1 MKAQFENLA
10 MTSLMLF
17 LDNEIQKKGE
27 AWANHTGVF
36 YPTDNLYYGYYAYSS
51 PYKQFVMDAG
61 ISGGAPS
68 NNKPHVVT
76 GVYVNDSFKKV
87 GDGGGPTYIDHMQGA
102 VYFSSDQSDNTI
114 SGNFAVKDF
123 NFFITSESE
132 EELLF
137 ETKFDVRPKIN
148 ESVTGL
154 SPTKQTY
161 PAVFI
166 KNNGGRN
173 EPWALGG
180 TDVTKINARAIIL
193 SDSAFSLDA
202 ACAIMKETTR
212 KYVPVISD
220 NNLPFNALG
229 VAKDGSIDYDK
240 HMTPGIVDAGS
251 GMYVQDVSV
260 SKIIANRG
268 DFNNL
273 NPDVFS
279 AFVDFDLEL
288 PRNFR

>member
-1 MKAQFENLA
+1 MKVQFENLA

-17 LDNEIQKKGE
+17 LDNEVQKKGE

-61 ISGGAPS
+61 ISGGAPT

-76 GVYVNDSFKKV
+76 GVYVNDDFVQV
-87 GDGGGPTYIDHMQGA
+87 GTSGLQYIDHTQGA
-102 VYFSSDQSDNTI
+102 VYFNADMSDHTI

-148 ESVTGL
+148 ENVTGL
-154 SPTKQTY
+154 SPNKQTY
-161 PAVFI
+161 PASFI

-173 EPWALGG
+173 EPFALGG
-180 TDVTKINARAIIL
+180 TDTTKINARAIVL

-202 ACAIMKETTR
+202 ACSIMKETTR
-212 KYVPVISD
+212 KHVPVITSE
-220 NNLPFNALG
+220 NLPFNALG
-229 VAKDGSIDYDK
+229 VAKNGSINYDQ
-240 HMTPGIVDAGS
+240 HMTPGIIDAGS
-251 GMYVQDVSV
+251 GIYITDVTV

-288 PRNFR
+288 SRNFR

>member
-10 MTSLMLF
+10 TTSLMLF
-17 LDNEIQKKGE
+17 LDNQVQKKGE

-36 YPTDNLYYGYYAYSS
+36 YPTDNLYFGYYAYSS
-51 PYKQFVMDAG
+51 PFKQFVMDAG
-61 ISGGAPS
+61 ISGQAPS

-76 GVYVNDSFKKV
+76 GVYVNEDFVQV
-87 GDGGGPTYIDHMQGA
+87 GTSGLQFIDHMQGA
-102 VYFSSDQSDNTI
+102 VYFNANMNEHSI

-123 NFFITSESE
+123 NFFITSEPE

-137 ETKFDVRPKIN
+137 ETKFEVRPKIN
-148 ESVTGL
+148 EAVTGL
-154 SPTKQTY
+154 SPSKQTY

-166 KNNGGRN
+166 KNNGGTN

-180 TDVTKINARAIIL
+180 TDTTRINARAIVL

-212 KYVPVISD
+212 THVPVISAE
-220 NNLPFNALG
+220 NLPFNALG
-229 VAKDGSIDYDK
+229 VATAGSIDYDNQLK
-240 HMTPGIVDAGS
+240 VGVIDAGS
-251 GMYVQDVSV
+251 GMYIKDVTV

>member
-1 MKAQFENLA
+1 MKVQFENLT

-17 LDNEIQKKGE
+17 LDNEVQKQGE
-27 AWANHTGVF
+27 AWSNHTGVF

-76 GVYVNDSFKKV
+76 GVYVNDDIVVV
-87 GDGGGPTYIDHMQGA
+87 GTSGLQYIDHMQGA
-102 VYFSSDQSDNTI
+102 VYFNADTSSHAI

-154 SPTKQTY
+154 SPNKQTY

-166 KNNGGRN
+166 KNNGGTN
-173 EPWALGG
+173 EPFALGG
-180 TDVTKINARAIIL
+180 TDLMKINARAIVL

-202 ACAIMKETTR
+202 ACSIMKETTR
-212 KYVPVISD
+212 KHVPVVTSE
-220 NNLPFNALG
+220 NLPFNALG
-229 VAKDGSIDYDK
+229 VAKNGSIDYSGNLI
-240 HMTPGIVDAGS
+240 TGIIDAGS
-251 GMYVQDVSV
+251 GVYIRDVTV
-260 SKIIANRG
+260 SKVIANRG
-268 DFNNL
+268 DFKNL
-273 NPDVFS
+273 NPDVYS

>member
-1 MKAQFENLA
+1 MKVQFENLA

-17 LDNEIQKKGE
+17 LDNEVQKKGE

-61 ISGGAPS
+61 ISGGAPT

-76 GVYVNDSFKKV
+76 GVYVNEDFVEV
-87 GDGGGPTYIDHMQGA
+87 GTSGLQYIDHMQGA
-102 VYFSSDQSDNTI
+102 VYFNSDMSDHTI
-114 SGNFAVKDF
+114 SGDFAVKDF

-154 SPTKQTY
+154 SPNKQTY
-161 PAVFI
+161 PAAFI
-166 KNNGGRN
+166 KNNGGKN
-173 EPWALGG
+173 EPFALGG
-180 TDVTKINARAIIL
+180 TDTTKINARAIVL

-212 KYVPVISD
+212 KHVPVVKAD
-220 NNLPFNALG
+220 NLPFNALG
-229 VAKDGSIDYDK
+229 VAKNGSVNYDE
-240 HMTPGIVDAGS
+240 HITPGIIDAGS
-251 GMYVQDVSV
+251 GMYITDVTV

-268 DFNNL
+268 DFKNL
-273 NPDVFS
+273 NPDIFS
-279 AFVDFDLEL
+279 AFVDFGLEL

>member
-1 MKAQFENLA
+1 MKVQFENLA

-17 LDNEIQKKGE
+17 LDNKVQSKGE

-36 YPTDNLYYGYYAYSS
+36 YPADNLYYGYYAYSS

-61 ISGGAPS
+61 ISGEAPS

-76 GVYVNDSFKKV
+76 GVYVDGSFKKV
-87 GDGGGPTYIDHMQGA
+87 GDAGGPTYIDHTQGA
-102 VYFSSDQSDNTI
+102 VYFNSDQSSKTI

-148 ESVTGL
+148 ENVTGL
-154 SPTKQTY
+154 SLNKQTY
-161 PAVFI
+161 PAAFI
-166 KNNGGRN
+166 KNNGGSN
-173 EPWALGG
+173 EPFALGG
-180 TDVTKINARAIIL
+180 TDITKINARAILL

-212 KYVPVISD
+212 EHVPVITEE
-220 NNLPFNALG
+220 NLPFNALG
-229 VAKDGSIDYDK
+229 VAKDGSINYK
-240 HMTPGIVDAGS
+240 EHLTPGIVDAGS
-251 GMYVQDVSV
+251 GMYIKDVTV

-288 PRNFR
+288 SRDFR